1 MREWSQPPTRRKL
14 LVVLVPRRRGRRV
27 ALTSWVNGPLC
38 GGRHRS
44 RRRRQGRPIRP
55 LGHQSYVEGTAPQV
69 QGRGGG
75 VETLHLRSDAA
86 TGRGRN
92 TLRQNSEE
100 LEIRQ
105 DEGDRS
111 AASVLPGGA
120 RRISRLHPDR
130 SGSTA

>member
-1 MREWSQPPTRRKL
+1 MIGADSSFFRPATSILLEIIDSRAEWSQPPTRRKL

-27 ALTSWVNGPLC
+27 ALTSGVNGPLC

-75 VETLHLRSDAA
+75 VE
-86 TGRGRN
+86 
-92 TLRQNSEE
+92 
-100 LEIRQ
+100 
-105 DEGDRS
+105 
-111 AASVLPGGA
+111 
-120 RRISRLHPDR
+120 
-130 SGSTA
+130 